1 MCTDIDKKIDL
12 LINATD
18 PTKNNTCYN
27 TNIMYAFVIL
37 IFFTIL
43 SKHIFQYN

>member
-18 PTKNNTCYN
+18 PTTCNKNTCYN

-37 IFFTIL
+37 NFL
-43 SKHIFQYN
+43 QY